1 MRFDT
6 FEATIKGESTQGVA
20 AMIRNERQYRI
31 TKAQVDE
38 FDRKARS
45 LTETPPPGVHPRIL
59 QAQRD
64 AIQSQLEE
72 LREGLAAYEALQRG
86 GAELPPKAGEQS
98 REGAKAEATG
108 TKEEGRH
115 MSQLAIAREPDRIAH
130 RHAAPEVRML
140 VGDSRK
146 ILPTIP
152 DGSIQCCVTSPP
164 YWGLRDYDHDAQI
177 GAEPSPEQY
186 VASLVDVF
194 REVRRTLR
202 KDGTLW
208 LNIGDGYARNGGTG
222 NCGPNAV
229 VGNTRRLIQKRNC
242 KVPDCWGLKDRDL
255 MGLPWRVAFAL
266 QADGWILRSKITW
279 LKKCAMPES
288 VKNRPT
294 SATEEVFLFSKSI
307 GYFYDQDGVREETG
321 ANLRN
326 CWALGPD
333 PRGKGHP
340 AAFPRELARR
350 CILLGTKRGDVVL
363 DPFGGSGTT
372 GVVAKDT
379 GRGAVLIELN
389 PSYWQRLEN

>member
-1 MRFDT
+1 
-6 FEATIKGESTQGVA
+6 
-20 AMIRNERQYRI
+20 
-31 TKAQVDE
+31 
-38 FDRKARS
+38 
-45 LTETPPPGVHPRIL
+45 
-59 QAQRD
+59 
-64 AIQSQLEE
+64 
-72 LREGLAAYEALQRG
+72 
-86 GAELPPKAGEQS
+86 
-98 REGAKAEATG
+98 
-108 TKEEGRH
+108 
-115 MSQLAIAREPDRIAH
+115 
-130 RHAAPEVRML
+130 ML

-146 ILPTIP
+146 VLPTIP
-152 DGSIQCCVTSPP
+152 AESIQCCVTSPP

-177 GAEPSPEQY
+177 GAEASPEQY
-186 VASLVDVF
+186 VSSLVDVF

-229 VGNTRRLIQKRNC
+229 VGNTKRLIQKRNC

-294 SATEEVFLFSKSI
+294 SATEEVFLFSKST

-350 CILLGTKRGDVVL
+350 CILLGTRPGDSVL

-372 GVVAKDT
+372 GVVAKET

-389 PSYWQRLEN
+389 PSYTSWSAAVREQDDNGVNSDPPTRHRDSWGVEIDDFYPAIIARLRSAEARAKKAEEERDEAERRSDASQEAVDIVVRREDDKLHEAHARGRADERAEVVQWCRTTLSQNRNAQAFADDIERGAHVTGGKGSGT